1 MTKGVNAAGSL
12 ALRFALLAAIAI
24 ALFTAY
30 SPAHADPDKPEPE
43 KKTDL
48 PASVQTAPATVKT
61 LHETVGASGYIEPS
75 MPVFLTAKV
84 VARVVSVPVDLGV
97 VVKPGTLLVQFDPRL
112 YDAQLNS
119 ARVVFTHTHNQLL
132 RMLSLEKM
140 NFASAVQVED
150 ARVAEANAQDA
161 LITAQINLT
170 NCKVLSPAPAV
181 VLQRSINP
189 GEMTKIDQELILLGI
204 IDPMMMVAQVT
215 ENKIGAVNLGM
226 EADVGTDAFPG
237 VTIHGTITKIDSKV
251 NDTTRTFSVYIR
263 LDNHD
268 LRLKKGVTGYSRIAA
283 ARTVLAIPSSALMNP
298 IGDRANVFVVGKD
311 DTAHMR
317 QIRVGMMVEGMTE
330 VLSGVDE
337 GEQVVTVGQSG
348 LRDNEKVQVN
358 NNAPG
363 NKS

>member
-1 MTKGVNAAGSL
+1 MSNAKRKIGSYL
-12 ALRFALLAAIAI
+12 VLTAIAI
-24 ALFTAY
+24 AAIGILACR
-30 SPAHADPDKPEPE
+30 PAFAE
-43 KKTDL
+43 KKDAEPAAPSST
-48 PASVQTAPATVKT
+48 ASVQTAPAVVKT
-61 LHETVGASGYIEPS
+61 IHETVGASGYIEPS

-84 VARVVSVPVDLGV
+84 ISRVISVPVDLGV
-97 VVKPGTLLVQFDPRL
+97 VVKPGQLLVQLDPHL
-112 YDAQLNS
+112 YDAQL
-119 ARVVFTHTHNQLL
+119 AAAKVTYTHAHNQLQ

-140 NFASAVQVED
+140 NFASAVQIEE

-170 NCKVLSPAPAV
+170 NTKVLSPAPAV

-204 IDPMMMVAQVT
+204 IDPIMMVAQVT

-226 EADVGTDAFPG
+226 KAEVGTDAFPG
-237 VTIHGTITKIDSKV
+237 ETFEGTITKIDSKV
-251 NDTTRTFSVYIR
+251 NDTTRTFSVYVQLPNR
-263 LDNHD
+263 N

-283 ARTVLAIPSSALMNP
+283 ARTVLSIPSTALVNP
-298 IGDRANVFVVGKD
+298 VGDRATVFVVDKD
-311 DTAHMR
+311 DTVHMR
-317 QIRVGMMVEGMTE
+317 QIRYGMAGEGMTE

-337 GEQVVTVGQSG
+337 GEQVVTAGQTG

-358 NNAPG
+358 NVTPG